1 LSFYLGSKGW
11 GLEYVG
17 SSRICV
23 SSVSHISYRVDKK
36 FYRPTSIQ
44 SFAIV
49 VFERKQ
55 RFTENDAKD
64 MGKNL
69 LDACRQV
76 GITVQDTNPSV
87 FFANGQN
94 GVVRVSTSSSPFP
107 YFSLIMK

>member
-1 LSFYLGSKGW
+1 MELVRPNGACILPGPHLF
-11 GLEYVG
+11 
-17 SSRICV
+17 
-23 SSVSHISYRVDKK
+23 HRVDKK
-36 FYRPTSIQ
+36 FYRPTVIQ

-55 RFTENDAKD
+55 RFNEHDARD

-76 GITVQDTNPSV
+76 GINVQDTNPSV

-94 GVVRVSTSSSPFP
+94 GVVRVSISLFP
-107 YFSLIMK
+107 GSRTWLIVD

>member
-1 LSFYLGSKGW
+1 
-11 GLEYVG
+11 VG
-17 SSRICV
+17 NSLVRISSIP
-23 SSVSHISYRVDKK
+23 HLPHRVDKK

-55 RFTENDAKD
+55 RFSENDARD
-64 MGKNL
+64 MGKGL

-76 GITVQDTNPSV
+76 GIIVQDTNPSV

-94 GVVRVSTSSSPFP
+94 GVVRVSTSPPPLDS
-107 YFSLIMK
+107 SLIVK